1 MGREIPAMDDEVQM
15 RAFWTQWNLM
25 LSNSNNQD

>member
-1 MGREIPAMDDEVQM
+1 MDDEVQM